1 MVDVMTV
8 MIALLLVEVSDPL
21 ENVLVVL
28 SVGLVVFTSKVLLLV
43 SEARVLGGVKVVVT
57 VVIMYVVNVVSIA
70 VVLVII
76 SALVVVVYARE
87 DVGGFEVL
95 GEVEEV
101 EKVKE
106 VHADEVVSM
115 MRLVDDTVG
124 AADEVLTVW

>member
-8 MIALLLVEVSDPL
+8 MIASLLVEVSDPP

-124 AADEVLTVW
+124 AVDEVLTVW